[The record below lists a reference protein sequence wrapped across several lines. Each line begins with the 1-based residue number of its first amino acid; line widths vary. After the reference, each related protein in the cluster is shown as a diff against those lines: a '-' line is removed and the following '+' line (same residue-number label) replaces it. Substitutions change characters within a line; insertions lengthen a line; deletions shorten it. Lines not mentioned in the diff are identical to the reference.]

1 MQKQTSSLT
10 SISLAQREPE
20 EQELELPM
28 MLEARKRAPSLCSED
43 DAPSPSALSDHTPRR
58 VEPVCKAT
66 FYPFFTAF
74 HQSTVLPLIVARLFA
89 TTWHYILHNALNIFT
104 CHAHSWVVQCMQPAD
119 NRGFFTKLL
128 HFCIGNWEKALVL
141 GIIITLIVLVSVKVS
156 LSLPCTSSIA
166 AGCITC

>member
-10 SISLAQREPE
+10 SISLAEREPE

-28 MLEARKRAPSLCSED
+28 MLDARKRAASLFSED
-43 DAPSPSALSDHTPRR
+43 DLPSPSALSASARRADPVRVWLLACATP
-58 VEPVCKAT
+58 AMQ
-66 FYPFFTAF
+66 
-74 HQSTVLPLIVARLFA
+74 HLLPAECCPA
-89 TTWHYILHNALNIFT
+89 SCNDENTWFLL
-104 CHAHSWVVQCMQPAD
+104 QQAD

-156 LSLPCTSSIA
+156 SLGSA
-166 AGCITC
+166 Q